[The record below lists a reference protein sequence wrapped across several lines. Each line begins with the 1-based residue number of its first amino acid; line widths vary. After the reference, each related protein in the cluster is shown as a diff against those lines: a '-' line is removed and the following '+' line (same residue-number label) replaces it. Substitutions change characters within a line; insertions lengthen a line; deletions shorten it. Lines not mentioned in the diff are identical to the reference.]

1 MSEPPVSQDAAATPS
16 RARERGAPGAV
27 AHPLLW
33 TAALL
38 WVAALCAVL
47 LLFAR
52 VGERSWMVVLLLYA
66 PRHLFVVPGLL
77 LLPFALRRGRRALLW
92 PLGAGTLLWLF
103 PLMGLVLPH
112 PAPRAAGPAIRVLS
126 YNTTHG
132 VDGPDSLRALVRET
146 APDLVLFQWSSHLAD
161 TALRGP
167 GFEGWTVR
175 HAAQFT
181 VATRFP
187 ILSIE
192 TGGVPSGSGP
202 PCTHATIDTPIGLLD
217 VYDIRPQ
224 SAREEIGGLRHR
236 GLRQRVRDVASGAL
250 SGRMG
255 QLASFREAQ
264 IRSIAAM
271 VASARHP
278 VLIAGDTNLPS
289 GSLFLRKYFGS
300 FGDAFAQAGWGF
312 GFTHPAKLPWMR
324 LDRVLL
330 GRELAATSFHV
341 LSRRTSAHRPVLV
354 EVGRAG

>member
-1 MSEPPVSQDAAATPS
+1 MSQDARATPT
-16 RARERGAPGAV
+16 RERQGAV
-27 AHPLLW
+27 PAAMAHRLLW

-38 WVAALCAVL
+38 WLAALCAVL

-52 VGERSWMVVLLLYA
+52 VGEHSWAVVLLLYA
-66 PRHLFVVPGLL
+66 PRHLWIVPGLV
-77 LLPFALRRGRRALLW
+77 LLPFALRRGRHALLF
-92 PLGAGTLLWLF
+92 PIAAGTLLWLF
-103 PLMGLVLPH
+103 PLMGFVLPH
-112 PAPRAAGPAIRVLS
+112 PAPRSKGPAIRVLS

-146 APDLVLFQWSSHLAD
+146 RPDLVLFQWSSHLAD
-161 TALRGP
+161 TALQGP

-187 ILSIE
+187 IVSIE

-202 PCTHATIDTPIGLLD
+202 PCAHAIIDTPIGTLD

-236 GLRQRVRDVASGAL
+236 GLRQRLRDVTSGAL

-271 VASARHP
+271 VASASHP

-289 GSLFLRKYFGS
+289 GSLFLREYFGG

-330 GRELAATSFHV
+330 GRELAASSFQV
-341 LSRRTSAHRPVLV
+341 LSRRTSAHRPILV
-354 EVGRAG
+354 EIGRAG

>member
-1 MSEPPVSQDAAATPS
+1 MVNFSPISTGAAAG
-16 RARERGAPGAV
+16 ELDGAV
-27 AHPLLW
+27 RTSTAVRLLW
-33 TAALL
+33 AAALL
-38 WVAALCAVL
+38 WLAALCAVL
-47 LLFAR
+47 ILFDR
-52 VGERSWMVVLLLYA
+52 VGEHSWAVVLVLYA
-66 PRHLFVVPGLL
+66 PRHLWILPGLA

-92 PLGAGTLLWLF
+92 PLAAATLVWLF
-103 PLMGLVLPH
+103 PLMGFVLPH
-112 PAPRAAGPAIRVLS
+112 QAPHSVGRTIRILS

-132 VDGPDSLRALVRET
+132 VDGPDSLRALLQET
-146 APDLVLFQWSSHLAD
+146 RPDLVLFQWSSHLAD
-161 TALRGP
+161 TALQGP
-167 GFEGWTVR
+167 GFEGWTVH

-187 ILSIE
+187 IVSIE

-202 PCTHATIDTPIGLLD
+202 PCSHAIIDTPIGMLD

-255 QLASFREAQ
+255 ELASFREAQ

-271 VASARHP
+271 VANASHP

-289 GSLFLRKYFGS
+289 GSLLLREYFGR

-330 GRELAATSFHV
+330 GRELAASSFHV
-341 LSRRTSAHRPVLV
+341 LPRRTSAHRAILV
-354 EVGRAG
+354 EIGRAG